1 MKEIK
6 DALEEALSKLRVLSG
21 EIQVI
26 LANASAMSFDVED
39 MTDAIRNEAFEIV
52 DACDATDDGFDYE
65 DDAYFDMEND

>member
-1 MKEIK
+1 M
-6 DALEEALSKLRVLSG
+6 
-21 EIQVI
+21 
-26 LANASAMSFDVED
+26 FPD